1 MPADPTNP
9 AHPPRAD
16 QAQTSASADADQP
29 AQRYT
34 AALASRIESKWQ
46 DYWDQHRT
54 FTAPN
59 PGEPGFD
66 PTRPKQYILDMF
78 PYPSGVGLHV
88 GHPLGY
94 IATDIYARFLRM
106 TGHNVLHA
114 MGYDAF
120 GLPAEQYAVQTN
132 THPRVTTERNI
143 ATMRAQLRRLGLA
156 HEARRSV
163 ATTDPEFYRWTQWIF
178 LQIYNSWYDPSA
190 PQSAP
195 GHAGNTPGRARPI
208 SELIAQ
214 FERGERKVPGHDKP
228 WSQLPE
234 AIKRQAIDAHRLA
247 YLAEVPV
254 NWCPKLGTVLANEE
268 VIDGKSERGGF
279 PVYRRPLKQW
289 MMRITAY
296 ADRLLTDLD
305 GLDWPEPIKLMQ
317 RNWIGRSEG
326 ALVDFDC
333 STRRIRVFTTRPD
346 TLFGATYMVLAPE
359 HELVD
364 QIAAEKYGSI
374 AFKPACFPGADALL
388 NREAGGV
395 GGASPRE
402 LIAAYRAYA
411 AGKSDKD
418 RQEGRE
424 KTGVFTGAYAVNP
437 INGARVP
444 VFIADYV
451 LSGYGTGAIMAVPA
465 HDERDFEFAEEFGLP
480 IVDVVY
486 PRATLAMRYF
496 CEHATPE
503 EEAGPLWR
511 ARLADFLGLV
521 TSRSADEAGFAE
533 CLSTV
538 RTRRSSDTVP
548 ASAPP
553 PARAGQP
560 ARGVVQMQYL
570 ETIENLSVESVAQ
583 LREIFRARAFQKH
596 TGNPMS
602 GPGFAVN
609 SPPPPPA
616 GAADAGAAPA
626 SAPALFSINGRTSDH
641 ARQAVTRRLEE
652 IGRGRLH
659 VQYKLR
665 DWLFSRQRYWGEPF
679 PIVYDEQGVTHAI
692 PESMLPVLL
701 PHVENFQ
708 PESSDDPN
716 APVRTPLDRAGD
728 WRTVEL
734 DLGDG
739 RGTRR
744 FTRETNTMPNWAG
757 SCWYYLRYL
766 DPASSGHLARPETE
780 RYWMAGALA
789 GSGASGPR
797 LGGVDLY
804 VGGVEHAVLHL
815 LYARFWHKVLFDLGH
830 VSTTEP
836 FQRLFNQGYIQAYA
850 FKDARGFYVPAE
862 EVEERQHE
870 VSVDVDQLEL
880 SSGEK
885 EPLRKATRFFHAG
898 QPVFREYGKMGK
910 SLKNAVSPD
919 AVCAE
924 YGCDTLRVYEMS
936 MGPLEAS
943 KPWNTRDIA
952 GAYRFLQRV
961 WRNLIDEHTGLARV
975 ADGNEAPNPGLLRA
989 LHKTIAGVRKDMQGL
1004 SFNTAVAKLIEFN
1017 NELTKQC
1024 GPDSKG
1030 AGGISGG
1037 VPRAVAE
1044 PLTLLL
1050 APLAP
1055 HMAEELWHR
1064 LGHARS
1070 LAFEPFPLP
1079 DAALAADDQI
1089 EVPVQVLG
1097 KLRGKIVVP
1106 AGSDAKALEAAALA
1120 DEKIQ
1125 QHLAGKPVKKV
1136 IVVPGKLVNLVV

>member
-1 MPADPTNP
+1 MSEPSGLNAPVEPTEP
-9 AHPPRAD
+9 GRGSSGAGGGGGGGGSPDAPP
-16 QAQTSASADADQP
+16 
-29 AQRYT
+29 QRYT
-34 AALASRIESKWQ
+34 ATLANRLEGKWQ
-46 DYWDQHRT
+46 EHWEAHGT
-54 FTAPN
+54 FRAPN
-59 PGEPGFD
+59 PGEAGFD
-66 PTRPKQYILDMF
+66 AGRPKKYILDMF

-156 HEARRSV
+156 HESRRSV

-178 LQIYNSWYDPSA
+178 LKIYNSWYDASDGP
-190 PQSAP
+190 
-195 GHAGNTPGRARPI
+195 HGRAKPI
-208 SELIAQ
+208 GSLIAQ
-214 FERGERKVPGHDKP
+214 FVSGARKVPGHDKP
-228 WSQLPE
+228 WSQVPE
-234 AIKRQAIDAHRLA
+234 AAKRAAIDAHRLA

-296 ADRLLTDLD
+296 ADRLLDDLD
-305 GLDWPEPIKLMQ
+305 PLAWPEAIKLMQ
-317 RNWIGRSEG
+317 RNWIGRSVG
-326 ALVDFDC
+326 AHVDFDC

-346 TLFGATYMVLAPE
+346 TLFGATYLVLAPE

-364 QIAAEKYGSI
+364 QITAEKYGST
-374 AFKPACFPGADALL
+374 AFKAAIFPGAEALL
-388 NREAGGV
+388 AS
-395 GGASPRE
+395 GAKPKE

-437 INGARVP
+437 INGQRLP

-451 LSGYGTGAIMAVPA
+451 LAGYGTGAIMAVPA
-465 HDERDFEFAEEFGLP
+465 HDERDFEFADEFALP
-480 IVDVVY
+480 VVDVVY
-486 PRATLAMRYF
+486 TRATLAMRYF
-496 CEHATPE
+496 CDHATPE
-503 EEAGPLWR
+503 EEAGPVWR
-511 ARLADFLGLV
+511 SRLADFLGLV
-521 TSRSADEAGFAE
+521 TATGADLSDFAE
-533 CLSTV
+533 CLLRV
-538 RTRRSSDTVP
+538 RTRRSRDTVP
-548 ASAPP
+548 ASAPIP
-553 PARAGQP
+553 GRDGQP
-560 ARGVVQMQYL
+560 ARGVVQITWL
-570 ETIENLSVESVAQ
+570 ETIENLKVETLAE
-583 LREIFRARAFQKH
+583 LREIFNQRRFKQH
-596 TGNPMS
+596 TGNAMS
-602 GPGFAVN
+602 GPGFAAN
-609 SPPPPPA
+609 SPPAVKGESSPA
-616 GAADAGAAPA
+616 FA
-626 SAPALFSINGRTSDH
+626 INGLPTDQ
-641 ARQAVTRRLEE
+641 AAKAVTQRLET
-652 IGRGRLH
+652 IARGHRY

-679 PIVYDEQGVTHAI
+679 PVVFDEEGVPHAL

-701 PHVENFQ
+701 PHVDNFQ

-716 APVRTPLDRAGD
+716 APVRTPLDRAED

-739 RGTRR
+739 LGSRR

-766 DPASSGHLARPETE
+766 DPDNASAMIDPAVE
-780 RYWMAGALA
+780 RYWMSSAKAD
-789 GSGASGPR
+789 GSPHA
-797 LGGVDLY
+797 GGVDLY

-830 VSTTEP
+830 VSTPEP
-836 FQRLFNQGYIQAYA
+836 FGRLFNQGYIQAFA
-850 FKDARGFYVPAE
+850 FKDVRGFYVPAE
-862 EVEERQHE
+862 EVEEREHE
-870 VSVDVDQLEL
+870 VTVDVDTLDL
-880 SSGEK
+880 PSGEK
-885 EPLRKATRFFHAG
+885 EPLRKATRFFHNG

-919 AVCAE
+919 EICAE
-924 YGCDTLRVYEMS
+924 FGCDTMRVYEMS

-961 WRNLIDEHTGLARV
+961 WRNLVDEQTGLVRV
-975 ADGNEAPNPGLLRA
+975 IDATAEAGLLRV
-989 LHKTIAGVRKDMQGL
+989 LHKTIAGVRKDMAGL

-1024 GPDSKG
+1024 GPDG
-1030 AGGISGG
+1030 RAPG
-1037 VPRAVAE
+1037 VPREVAKM
-1044 PLTLLL
+1044 LTLML

-1055 HMAEELWHR
+1055 HMAEELWSR
-1064 LGHARS
+1064 MGHARS
-1070 LAFEPFPLP
+1070 LAFEPFPVA
-1079 DAALAADDQI
+1079 DAKLAADDEI

-1125 QHLAGKPVKKV
+1125 QYLAGKPVKKV